1 MNTTAKVAAAVA
13 SGYLLGRTKKL
24 KLAIT
29 VGGLLAGKR
38 IATDPRAIV
47 QQLADVVEQNPE
59 LSRLSD
65 QVRGKLV
72 TAGREAAVAAA
83 SNRLNR
89 VSDSIRDRTDR
100 MLSVGN
106 GQDEGGTAD
115 EERPRRRRRPGRR
128 AGESRRPRG
137 SRDEARRPRRSRDED
152 SAGDGDDRGSDR
164 SARSSG
170 SSDGRARRSTSDEGS
185 NGDASAE
192 RSSRSSAGGGSR
204 RTSKRTAARAE
215 SGNGSGSSG
224 RTSAPVKKTA
234 SKSTSPARKS
244 AAKKTTAKKTAAK
257 KSAAKKS
264 TSRSAGGSSARKR
277 G

>member
-24 KLAIT
+24 KLAIA

-100 MLSVGN
+100 MLSAGSR
-106 GQDEGGTAD
+106 QDEDEAGTED
-115 EERPRRRRRPGRR
+115 EERPRRRTRPGRR
-128 AGESRRPRG
+128 AEGPR
-137 SRDEARRPRRSRDED
+137 EHRRSRDEEG
-152 SAGDGDDRGSDR
+152 A
-164 SARSSG
+164 G
-170 SSDGRARRSTSDEGS
+170 SSSTR
-185 NGDASAE
+185 
-192 RSSRSSAGGGSR
+192 RSSRSSAGEGSR
-204 RTSKRTAARAE
+204 RTGERTAARAE
-215 SGNGSGSSG
+215 SDNGSGSST
-224 RTSAPVKKTA
+224 RKSATAKKTA

-244 AAKKTTAKKTAAK
+244 AAKKTTAKKSTSPAKKTAAKKTAAK